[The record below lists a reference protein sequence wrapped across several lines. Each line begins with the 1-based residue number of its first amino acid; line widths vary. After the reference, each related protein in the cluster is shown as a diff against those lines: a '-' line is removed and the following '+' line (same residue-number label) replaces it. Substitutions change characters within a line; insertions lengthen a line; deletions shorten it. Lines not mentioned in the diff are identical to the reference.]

1 MLKTIAS
8 KVRYIALMTALIA
21 IPAMSGQQPKATVAA
36 PVPPQIA
43 SARKVFI
50 SNDGAD
56 DGAEA
61 IFKRAG
67 EPDQAYNHFYA
78 AIQNW
83 GRYELVPTPAEAD
96 LVFEIRF
103 TAPMYYNGTLAV
115 FDPQFGL
122 RIVDA
127 KTHFVLWNLTE
138 PVNGAFRESTWVK
151 NFDQGLDLLMADM
164 KKISAPSMSTPEPLK
179 K

>member
-1 MLKTIAS
+1 MLQTMAS
-8 KVRYIALMTALIA
+8 KVYYIAFVAALIA
-21 IPAMSGQQPKATVAA
+21 TPEMSGQQPKATA

-50 SNDGAD
+50 SNAGAD
-56 DGAEA
+56 LAAEA
-61 IFKRAG
+61 VFKRAG
-67 EPDQAYNHFYA
+67 EPDQAYNHFYS

-83 GRYELVPTPAEAD
+83 GRYELVSTPAEAD

-103 TAPMYYNGTLAV
+103 MAPMYYNGNLAIYE
-115 FDPQFGL
+115 PQFGL
-122 RIVDA
+122 KILDA
-127 KTHFVLWNLTE
+127 KTHFVLWNLAE

-151 NFDQGLDLLMADM
+151 NFSQGLDLLMGEI
-164 KKISAPSMSTPEPLK
+164 KKISAPSVFAAEPLK